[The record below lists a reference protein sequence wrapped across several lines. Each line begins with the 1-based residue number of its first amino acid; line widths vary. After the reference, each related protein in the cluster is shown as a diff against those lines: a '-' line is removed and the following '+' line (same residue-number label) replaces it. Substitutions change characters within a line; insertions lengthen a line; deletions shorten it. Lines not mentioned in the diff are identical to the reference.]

1 MSKLI
6 VEYDP
11 EYGEAFS
18 DALSKAYVDDS
29 ITNRHVT
36 SHILVGTDFLITLFR
51 CAVVKGKIKHTDLE
65 FLFEETTIR
74 VDKHGMCS
82 EWPKGFC
89 DIPDD
94 ALNTLLFYQHK
105 NKPTV

>member
-18 DALSKAYVDDS
+18 DNLAKVHVNDS

-65 FLFEETTIR
+65 FLFEGTTIR

-82 EWPKGFC
+82 EWPDGFG
-89 DIPDD
+89 DTEIE
-94 ALNTLLFYQHK
+94 ALEILAWGRLK
-105 NKPTV
+105 